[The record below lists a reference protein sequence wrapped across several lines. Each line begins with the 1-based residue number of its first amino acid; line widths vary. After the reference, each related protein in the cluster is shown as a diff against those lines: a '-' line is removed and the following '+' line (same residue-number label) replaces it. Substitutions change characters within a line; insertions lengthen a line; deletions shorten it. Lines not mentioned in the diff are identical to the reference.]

1 LLAAAV
7 ELLLACVVE
16 EELRSEYLY
25 SAASALLAA
34 SAALGLG
41 EARADASGT
50 ASSRALTA
58 WRVSR
63 SKASRGGGVEGGA
76 LAAAG
81 AGANDDGDA
90 VAAAAAAAAFPPR
103 VVVAAVFA
111 SLPPSSSPA
120 FSALD
125 FVTLT
130 AAAAEGCLEV
140 PAICGEEKESE
151 KRKEIK
157 SEERES

>member
-1 LLAAAV
+1 MLAAAV

-90 VAAAAAAAAFPPR
+90 VAAAAAAAFPPR